1 MPPNRNFAQ
10 SAAGINPTAG
20 EVPMEEKAIRNAER
34 IRELTERIS
43 DAICVTV
50 NDRIAYV
57 NRPTLGLFGMQRAEE
72 CLGHSLLELF
82 DPDIQPILKA
92 GIRRLLEKK
101 SESLLIDDSKIFRR
115 DHTPV
120 DVSLRAVRLEWDGS
134 AAIQVSFR

>member
-1 MPPNRNFAQ
+1 
-10 SAAGINPTAG
+10 
-20 EVPMEEKAIRNAER
+20 MEEKAIRNAER
-34 IRELTERIS
+34 IRELNERIS

-115 DHTPV
+115 DHTLV

-134 AAIQVSFR
+134 PAIQVNFR